1 MDTVA
6 RVIAEVELLHCE
18 GILVE
23 CIFRIFSQALLMF
36 ALLAY
41 YRKLV
46 MVDKWNRWTEFQ
58 MQSKNIT
65 RENAKFYAREH
76 IKLACQVHHE
86 EVLLTMSLKHVLHP
100 ST

>member
-1 MDTVA
+1 MRGCLPITKTVDHCSILESKVLGHEIVQCTNQWMFKLTMDTVA

-46 MVDKWNRWTEFQ
+46 MVDK
-58 MQSKNIT
+58 
-65 RENAKFYAREH
+65 
-76 IKLACQVHHE
+76 
-86 EVLLTMSLKHVLHP
+86 
-100 ST
+100 